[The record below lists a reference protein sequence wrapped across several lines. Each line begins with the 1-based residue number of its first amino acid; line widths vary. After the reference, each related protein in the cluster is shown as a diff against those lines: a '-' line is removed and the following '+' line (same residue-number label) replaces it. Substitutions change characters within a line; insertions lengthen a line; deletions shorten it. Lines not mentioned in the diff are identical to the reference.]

1 MSDSPALSDLETRKK
16 RLKYQCW
23 HRGMKEVDLIFG
35 NFADAH
41 LAELDEAGISELEGL
56 LQEPDQEIY
65 EWLTGRTPVP
75 AAYDTP
81 LFARIQSLDYLAGT
95 VLRKD

>member
-1 MSDSPALSDLETRKK
+1 MSDPIPLSELETRKK

-35 NFADAH
+35 NFADSY
-41 LAELDEAGISELEGL
+41 LADMSEAEVSELEGL

-75 AAYDTP
+75 SAYDTP
-81 LFARIQSLDYLAGT
+81 LFARIQSLDYLSGT